1 MLKLGSKIF
10 DFIFSEENRKKI
22 EGFTIWTA
30 TIGFIFHLSLVI
42 LNNNSIINM
51 GNESL
56 LLTNPISAIY
66 TPFSIILYYE
76 IFLLIFYLPRSFTT
90 SILKQFEII
99 SLIIIRRIFYDIP
112 KLDLES
118 NNWFENA
125 DNLQITYD
133 LICILILFFLIYLFN
148 YVKSNIDIKKTKN
161 IDKFIDS
168 KKIISVLLIPVMIVL
183 FIIGLYNWYSI
194 GISTNFASSFYY
206 VNEVFYNTFFSI
218 LIIAD
223 VFILL
228 LSFLYTERYSQIM
241 RNTGFIIC
249 TILIRLSF
257 SSTGLT
263 NLLLIISSLYFLALS
278 LIICFEKISI
288 NLNPS
293 STSKK
298 DILYKFI
305 SVFKSLKT
313 TILNAFKDINLK
325 LSLLHNALFIESSPG
340 PVKYAASL
348 LNLCREDTRLPLSEI
363 TEKTKNIIKST
374 LKELNLI

>member
-1 MLKLGSKIF
+1 MLKIGSKIF
-10 DFIFSEENRKKI
+10 DGIFSEVNRKKI
-22 EGFTIWTA
+22 EGFTIWSA
-30 TIGFIFHLSLVI
+30 TVGFIFHLSLVL
-42 LNNNSIINM
+42 LNNYSIINI

-112 KLDLES
+112 KLNLDS
-118 NNWFENA
+118 NDWFQNP

-133 LICILILFFLIYLFN
+133 LISILILFFLIYLFN
-148 YVKSNIDIKKTKN
+148 FVKSKIENKKGIKN
-161 IDKFIDS
+161 IDRFIDS
-168 KKIISVLLIPVMIVL
+168 KKIISVILIPVMIIL
-183 FIIGLYNWYSI
+183 FILGLYNLYSI
-194 GISTNFASSFYY
+194 GMSSNFASSFYY

-257 SSTGLT
+257 SSSGLT
-263 NLLLIISSLYFLALS
+263 NLLLIISSVLFGLLILKIYS
-278 LIICFEKISI
+278 LMNKI
-288 NLNPS
+288 
-293 STSKK
+293 
-298 DILYKFI
+298 
-305 SVFKSLKT
+305 
-313 TILNAFKDINLK
+313 
-325 LSLLHNALFIESSPG
+325 E
-340 PVKYAASL
+340 
-348 LNLCREDTRLPLSEI
+348 
-363 TEKTKNIIKST
+363 
-374 LKELNLI
+374 

>member
-1 MLKLGSKIF
+1 MIKTGSRIF
-10 DFIFSEENRKKI
+10 DGIFSENNRKKI
-22 EGFTIWTA
+22 ESFTIWSA
-30 TIGFIFHLSLVI
+30 SIGFIFHLSLVL
-42 LNNNSIINM
+42 LNNNSIINI

-99 SLIIIRRIFYDIP
+99 SLIVIRRIFYDIP
-112 KLDLES
+112 KLDLGS

-168 KKIISVLLIPVMIVL
+168 KKIISVILIPVMIVL
-183 FIIGLYNWYSI
+183 FIIGLFNWYSI

-263 NLLLIISSLYFLALS
+263 NLLLIISSVLFGLLILKIYS
-278 LIICFEKISI
+278 LMNKI
-288 NLNPS
+288 
-293 STSKK
+293 
-298 DILYKFI
+298 
-305 SVFKSLKT
+305 
-313 TILNAFKDINLK
+313 
-325 LSLLHNALFIESSPG
+325 E
-340 PVKYAASL
+340 
-348 LNLCREDTRLPLSEI
+348 
-363 TEKTKNIIKST
+363 
-374 LKELNLI
+374 

>member
-1 MLKLGSKIF
+1 MLKIGSKIF
-10 DFIFSEENRKKI
+10 DGIFSENNRKKI
-22 EGFTIWTA
+22 ESFTIWSA
-30 TIGFIFHLSLVI
+30 SIGFIVHLSLVL
-42 LNNNSIINM
+42 LNNYSIINI

-99 SLIIIRRIFYDIP
+99 SLIVIRRIFYDIP
-112 KLDLES
+112 KLDLGS

-194 GISTNFASSFYY
+194 GITTNFASSFYY

-263 NLLLIISSLYFLALS
+263 NLLLIISSVLFGLLILKIYS
-278 LIICFEKISI
+278 LMNKI
-288 NLNPS
+288 
-293 STSKK
+293 
-298 DILYKFI
+298 
-305 SVFKSLKT
+305 
-313 TILNAFKDINLK
+313 
-325 LSLLHNALFIESSPG
+325 E
-340 PVKYAASL
+340 
-348 LNLCREDTRLPLSEI
+348 
-363 TEKTKNIIKST
+363 
-374 LKELNLI
+374 

>member
-1 MLKLGSKIF
+1 MLKIGSKVF
-10 DFIFSEENRKKI
+10 DGIFSEKNRKII
-22 EGFTIWTA
+22 ESFTIWSA
-30 TIGFIFHLSLVI
+30 TIGFIFHLSLVL
-42 LNNNSIINM
+42 LNNYSIINI

-76 IFLLIFYLPRSFTT
+76 IFLLIYFLPRSFTT

-112 KLDLES
+112 KLDLDS
-118 NNWFENA
+118 DNWFNNP

-148 YVKSNIDIKKTKN
+148 LVKSRIENKKGNKSIT
-161 IDKFIDS
+161 KFIDS
-168 KKIISVLLIPVMIVL
+168 KKIISIGLIPVMLCL
-183 FIIGLYNWYSI
+183 FIIGIYNWYSI
-194 GISTNFASSFYY
+194 GMDSNFASSFYY

-263 NLLLIISSLYFLALS
+263 NLLLIVSSVLFGLLILKIYS
-278 LIICFEKISI
+278 LMNKI
-288 NLNPS
+288 
-293 STSKK
+293 
-298 DILYKFI
+298 
-305 SVFKSLKT
+305 
-313 TILNAFKDINLK
+313 
-325 LSLLHNALFIESSPG
+325 E
-340 PVKYAASL
+340 
-348 LNLCREDTRLPLSEI
+348 
-363 TEKTKNIIKST
+363 
-374 LKELNLI
+374 

>member
-1 MLKLGSKIF
+1 MLKIGSKVF
-10 DFIFSEENRKKI
+10 DGIFSDRNRKII
-22 EGFTIWTA
+22 ESFTIWSA
-30 TIGFIFHLSLVI
+30 TIGFIFHLSLVL
-42 LNNNSIINM
+42 LNNYSIINI

-56 LLTNPISAIY
+56 LLTNPVSAIY

-76 IFLLIFYLPRSFTT
+76 IFLLIYFLPRSFTT

-112 KLDLES
+112 KLDLDS
-118 NNWFENA
+118 GNWFNNP

-148 YVKSNIDIKKTKN
+148 LVKSRIENNKSNKSIT
-161 IDKFIDS
+161 KFIDS
-168 KKIISVLLIPVMIVL
+168 KKIISIALIPVMLCL
-183 FIIGLYNWYSI
+183 FIIGIYNWYSI
-194 GISTNFASSFYY
+194 GMDSNFASSFYY

-263 NLLLIISSLYFLALS
+263 NLLLIVSSVLFGLLILKIYS
-278 LIICFEKISI
+278 LMNKI
-288 NLNPS
+288 
-293 STSKK
+293 
-298 DILYKFI
+298 
-305 SVFKSLKT
+305 
-313 TILNAFKDINLK
+313 
-325 LSLLHNALFIESSPG
+325 E
-340 PVKYAASL
+340 
-348 LNLCREDTRLPLSEI
+348 
-363 TEKTKNIIKST
+363 
-374 LKELNLI
+374 

>member
-1 MLKLGSKIF
+1 MLNFGSNIF
-10 DFIFSEENRKKI
+10 DRIFSEDNRKII
-22 EGFTIWTA
+22 ESFTIWSA
-30 TIGFIFHLSLVI
+30 TIGFIVHLSLVL
-42 LNNNSIINM
+42 LNKYSIVDI

-99 SLIIIRRIFYDIP
+99 SLIVIRRIFYDIP
-112 KLDLES
+112 KLDLET

-125 DNLQITYD
+125 DNMQITYD

-148 YVKSNIDIKKTKN
+148 YVKSNIDNKKGVKN

-168 KKIISVLLIPVMIVL
+168 KKIISIVLIPVMIVL
-183 FIIGLYNWYSI
+183 FCFGIYNWYSI
-194 GISTNFASSFYY
+194 GMDSNFASSFYY

-263 NLLLIISSLYFLALS
+263 NLLLIISSVLFGL
-278 LIICFEKISI
+278 LILKIYSQMNKI
-288 NLNPS
+288 DN
-293 STSKK
+293 
-298 DILYKFI
+298 
-305 SVFKSLKT
+305 
-313 TILNAFKDINLK
+313 
-325 LSLLHNALFIESSPG
+325 
-340 PVKYAASL
+340 
-348 LNLCREDTRLPLSEI
+348 
-363 TEKTKNIIKST
+363 
-374 LKELNLI
+374 

>member
-1 MLKLGSKIF
+1 MLNFGSNIF
-10 DFIFSEENRKKI
+10 DRIFSEDNRKKI
-22 EGFTIWTA
+22 ESFTIWSA
-30 TIGFIFHLSLVI
+30 TIGFIIHLSLVL
-42 LNNNSIINM
+42 LNNYSIIDI

-99 SLIIIRRIFYDIP
+99 SLIVIRRIFYDIP
-112 KLDLES
+112 KLDLET

-125 DNLQITYD
+125 DNMQITYD

-148 YVKSNIDIKKTKN
+148 YVKSNIDNKKGVKN
-161 IDKFIDS
+161 IDEFIDS
-168 KKIISVLLIPVMIVL
+168 KKIISIVLIPVMIVL
-183 FIIGLYNWYSI
+183 FCFGIYNWYSI
-194 GISTNFASSFYY
+194 GMDSNFASSFYY

-263 NLLLIISSLYFLALS
+263 NLLLIISSVLFGL
-278 LIICFEKISI
+278 LILKIYSQM
-288 NLNPS
+288 N
-293 STSKK
+293 K
-298 DILYKFI
+298 
-305 SVFKSLKT
+305 
-313 TILNAFKDINLK
+313 
-325 LSLLHNALFIESSPG
+325 IE
-340 PVKYAASL
+340 
-348 LNLCREDTRLPLSEI
+348 N
-363 TEKTKNIIKST
+363 
-374 LKELNLI
+374 

>member
-1 MLKLGSKIF
+1 MLKIGSKVF
-10 DFIFSEENRKKI
+10 DGIFSERNRKII
-22 EGFTIWTA
+22 ESFTIWLA
-30 TIGFIFHLSLVI
+30 TIGFIFHLSLVL
-42 LNNNSIINM
+42 LNNYSIINI

-56 LLTNPISAIY
+56 LLTNPVSAIY

-76 IFLLIFYLPRSFTT
+76 IFLLIYFLPRSFTT

-112 KLDLES
+112 KLDLDS
-118 NNWFENA
+118 GNWFNNP

-148 YVKSNIDIKKTKN
+148 LVKSRIENKKGNKSIT
-161 IDKFIDS
+161 KFIDS
-168 KKIISVLLIPVMIVL
+168 KKIISIALIPVMLCL
-183 FIIGLYNWYSI
+183 FIIGIYNWYSI
-194 GISTNFASSFYY
+194 GMDSNFASSFYY

-263 NLLLIISSLYFLALS
+263 NLLLIVSSVLFGLLILKIYS
-278 LIICFEKISI
+278 LMNKI
-288 NLNPS
+288 
-293 STSKK
+293 
-298 DILYKFI
+298 
-305 SVFKSLKT
+305 
-313 TILNAFKDINLK
+313 
-325 LSLLHNALFIESSPG
+325 E
-340 PVKYAASL
+340 
-348 LNLCREDTRLPLSEI
+348 
-363 TEKTKNIIKST
+363 
-374 LKELNLI
+374 

>member
-1 MLKLGSKIF
+1 MIKTGSRIF
-10 DFIFSEENRKKI
+10 DGIFSENNRKKI
-22 EGFTIWTA
+22 ESFTIWSA
-30 TIGFIFHLSLVI
+30 SIGFIFHLSLVL
-42 LNNNSIINM
+42 LNNNSIINI

-99 SLIIIRRIFYDIP
+99 SLIVIRRIFYDIP
-112 KLDLES
+112 KLDLGS

-133 LICILILFFLIYLFN
+133 LICIIILFFLIYLFN
-148 YVKSNIDIKKTKN
+148 YVKSNIDIKKAKN
-161 IDKFIDS
+161 IEKFIDS
-168 KKIISVLLIPVMIVL
+168 KKIISVLLIPVMILL

-263 NLLLIISSLYFLALS
+263 NLLLIISSVLFGLLILKIYS
-278 LIICFEKISI
+278 LMNKI
-288 NLNPS
+288 
-293 STSKK
+293 
-298 DILYKFI
+298 
-305 SVFKSLKT
+305 
-313 TILNAFKDINLK
+313 
-325 LSLLHNALFIESSPG
+325 E
-340 PVKYAASL
+340 
-348 LNLCREDTRLPLSEI
+348 
-363 TEKTKNIIKST
+363 
-374 LKELNLI
+374 

>member
-1 MLKLGSKIF
+1 MLKIGSKIF
-10 DFIFSEENRKKI
+10 DGIFSENNRKKI
-22 EGFTIWTA
+22 ESFTIWSA
-30 TIGFIFHLSLVI
+30 SIGFIFHLSLVL
-42 LNNNSIINM
+42 LNNNSIINI

-99 SLIIIRRIFYDIP
+99 SLIVIRRIFYDIP

-133 LICILILFFLIYLFN
+133 LICIIILFFLIYLFN
-148 YVKSNIDIKKTKN
+148 YVKSNIDIKKSKN

-263 NLLLIISSLYFLALS
+263 NLLLIISSVLFGLLILKIYS
-278 LIICFEKISI
+278 LMNKI
-288 NLNPS
+288 
-293 STSKK
+293 
-298 DILYKFI
+298 
-305 SVFKSLKT
+305 
-313 TILNAFKDINLK
+313 
-325 LSLLHNALFIESSPG
+325 E
-340 PVKYAASL
+340 
-348 LNLCREDTRLPLSEI
+348 
-363 TEKTKNIIKST
+363 
-374 LKELNLI
+374 

>member
-1 MLKLGSKIF
+1 MLNFGSNIF
-10 DFIFSEENRKKI
+10 DRIFSEDNRKKI
-22 EGFTIWTA
+22 ESFTIWSA
-30 TIGFIFHLSLVI
+30 TLGFIIHLSLVL
-42 LNNNSIINM
+42 LNNYSIIDI

-99 SLIIIRRIFYDIP
+99 SLIVIRRIFYDIP
-112 KLDLES
+112 KLDLET

-148 YVKSNIDIKKTKN
+148 YVKSNIDNKKGVKN

-168 KKIISVLLIPVMIVL
+168 KKIISIVLIPVMLVL
-183 FIIGLYNWYSI
+183 FCFGIYNWYSI
-194 GISTNFASSFYY
+194 GMDSNFASSFYY

-263 NLLLIISSLYFLALS
+263 NLLLIISSVLFGL
-278 LIICFEKISI
+278 LILKIYSQMNKI
-288 NLNPS
+288 DN
-293 STSKK
+293 
-298 DILYKFI
+298 
-305 SVFKSLKT
+305 
-313 TILNAFKDINLK
+313 
-325 LSLLHNALFIESSPG
+325 
-340 PVKYAASL
+340 
-348 LNLCREDTRLPLSEI
+348 
-363 TEKTKNIIKST
+363 
-374 LKELNLI
+374 

>member
-1 MLKLGSKIF
+1 MLKIGSKIF
-10 DFIFSEENRKKI
+10 DGIFSEVNRKKI
-22 EGFTIWTA
+22 ESFTIWSA
-30 TIGFIFHLSLVI
+30 TVGFIFHLSLVL
-42 LNNNSIINM
+42 LNNYSIINI

-76 IFLLIFYLPRSFTT
+76 IFLLIYYLPRSFTT

-112 KLDLES
+112 KLNLDS
-118 NNWFENA
+118 NDWFNNP

-133 LICILILFFLIYLFN
+133 LISILILFFLIYLFN
-148 YVKSNIDIKKTKN
+148 FVKSKIENKKGIRNIER
-161 IDKFIDS
+161 FIDS
-168 KKIISVLLIPVMIVL
+168 KKIISVILIPVMIIL
-183 FIIGLYNWYSI
+183 FIIGLYNLFSI
-194 GISTNFASSFYY
+194 GQSSNFASSFYY

-257 SSTGLT
+257 SSSGLT
-263 NLLLIISSLYFLALS
+263 NLLLIISSVLFGLLILKIYS
-278 LIICFEKISI
+278 LMNKI
-288 NLNPS
+288 
-293 STSKK
+293 
-298 DILYKFI
+298 
-305 SVFKSLKT
+305 
-313 TILNAFKDINLK
+313 
-325 LSLLHNALFIESSPG
+325 E
-340 PVKYAASL
+340 
-348 LNLCREDTRLPLSEI
+348 
-363 TEKTKNIIKST
+363 
-374 LKELNLI
+374 

>member
-1 MLKLGSKIF
+1 MLKIGSKIF
-10 DFIFSEENRKKI
+10 DGIFSELNRKKI
-22 EGFTIWTA
+22 EGFTIWSA
-30 TIGFIFHLSLVI
+30 TIGFIFHLSLVL
-42 LNNNSIINM
+42 LNNNSIINI

-99 SLIIIRRIFYDIP
+99 SLIVIRRIFYDIP
-112 KLDLES
+112 KLDLGS

-133 LICILILFFLIYLFN
+133 LICILILFFLVYLFN

-194 GISTNFASSFYY
+194 GVSTNFASSFYY

-263 NLLLIISSLYFLALS
+263 NLLLIISSVLFGLLILKIYS
-278 LIICFEKISI
+278 LMNKI
-288 NLNPS
+288 
-293 STSKK
+293 
-298 DILYKFI
+298 
-305 SVFKSLKT
+305 
-313 TILNAFKDINLK
+313 
-325 LSLLHNALFIESSPG
+325 E
-340 PVKYAASL
+340 
-348 LNLCREDTRLPLSEI
+348 
-363 TEKTKNIIKST
+363 
-374 LKELNLI
+374 

>member
-1 MLKLGSKIF
+1 MLKIGSKVF
-10 DFIFSEENRKKI
+10 DGIFSERNRKII
-22 EGFTIWTA
+22 ENFTIWSA
-30 TIGFIFHLSLVI
+30 TIGFIFHLSLVL
-42 LNNNSIINM
+42 LNNYSIINI

-76 IFLLIFYLPRSFTT
+76 IFLLIYFLPRSFTT

-112 KLDLES
+112 KLDLDS
-118 NNWFENA
+118 GNWFNNP

-148 YVKSNIDIKKTKN
+148 LVKSRIENKKGNKSIT
-161 IDKFIDS
+161 KFIDS
-168 KKIISVLLIPVMIVL
+168 KKIISIGLIPVMLCL
-183 FIIGLYNWYSI
+183 FIIGIYNWYSI
-194 GISTNFASSFYY
+194 GMDSNFASSFYY

-263 NLLLIISSLYFLALS
+263 NLLLIVSSVLFGLLILKIYS
-278 LIICFEKISI
+278 LMNKI
-288 NLNPS
+288 
-293 STSKK
+293 
-298 DILYKFI
+298 
-305 SVFKSLKT
+305 
-313 TILNAFKDINLK
+313 
-325 LSLLHNALFIESSPG
+325 E
-340 PVKYAASL
+340 
-348 LNLCREDTRLPLSEI
+348 
-363 TEKTKNIIKST
+363 
-374 LKELNLI
+374 

>member
-1 MLKLGSKIF
+1 MLKIGSKIF
-10 DFIFSEENRKKI
+10 DGIFSEVNRKKI
-22 EGFTIWTA
+22 ESFTIWSA
-30 TIGFIFHLSLVI
+30 TVGFIFHLSLVL
-42 LNNNSIINM
+42 LNNYSIINI

-76 IFLLIFYLPRSFTT
+76 IFLLIYYLPRSFTT

-112 KLDLES
+112 KLNLDS
-118 NNWFENA
+118 NDWFQNP

-133 LICILILFFLIYLFN
+133 LISILILFFLIYLFN
-148 YVKSNIDIKKTKN
+148 FVKSKIENRKGIKN
-161 IDKFIDS
+161 IDRFIDS
-168 KKIISVLLIPVMIVL
+168 KKIISVILIPVMIIL
-183 FIIGLYNWYSI
+183 FIIGLYNLFSI
-194 GISTNFASSFYY
+194 GQSSDFASSFYY

-263 NLLLIISSLYFLALS
+263 NLLLIISSVLFGLLILKIYS
-278 LIICFEKISI
+278 LMNKI
-288 NLNPS
+288 
-293 STSKK
+293 
-298 DILYKFI
+298 
-305 SVFKSLKT
+305 
-313 TILNAFKDINLK
+313 
-325 LSLLHNALFIESSPG
+325 E
-340 PVKYAASL
+340 
-348 LNLCREDTRLPLSEI
+348 
-363 TEKTKNIIKST
+363 
-374 LKELNLI
+374 

>member
-1 MLKLGSKIF
+1 MLKIGSKIF
-10 DFIFSEENRKKI
+10 DGIFSENNRKKI
-22 EGFTIWTA
+22 ESFTIWSA
-30 TIGFIFHLSLVI
+30 SIGFIFHLSLVL
-42 LNNNSIINM
+42 LNNNSIINI

-99 SLIIIRRIFYDIP
+99 SLIVIRRIFYDIP

-148 YVKSNIDIKKTKN
+148 YVKTNIVVKKGKN

-194 GISTNFASSFYY
+194 GISSNFASSFYY

-263 NLLLIISSLYFLALS
+263 NLLLIISSVLFGLLILKIYS
-278 LIICFEKISI
+278 LMNKI
-288 NLNPS
+288 
-293 STSKK
+293 
-298 DILYKFI
+298 
-305 SVFKSLKT
+305 
-313 TILNAFKDINLK
+313 
-325 LSLLHNALFIESSPG
+325 E
-340 PVKYAASL
+340 
-348 LNLCREDTRLPLSEI
+348 
-363 TEKTKNIIKST
+363 
-374 LKELNLI
+374 

>member
-1 MLKLGSKIF
+1 MLKIGSKIF
-10 DFIFSEENRKKI
+10 DGIFSEVNRKKI
-22 EGFTIWTA
+22 ETFTIWSA
-30 TIGFIFHLSLVI
+30 TIGFIFHLSLVL
-42 LNNNSIINM
+42 LNNYSLINI

-76 IFLLIFYLPRSFTT
+76 IFLLIFFLPRSFTT

-118 NNWFENA
+118 SDWLNNA

-133 LICILILFFLIYLFN
+133 LISILILFFLIYLFN
-148 YVKSNIDIKKTKN
+148 YVKSNIEDKKGVKN
-161 IDKFIDS
+161 IGKFIDS
-168 KKIISVLLIPVMIVL
+168 KKIISVLLIPVMVVL
-183 FIIGLYNWYSI
+183 FSIGLYNWYSM
-194 GISTNFASSFYY
+194 GITSNFVSSFYY
-206 VNEVFYNTFFSI
+206 VNEVFYTTFFSI

-263 NLLLIISSLYFLALS
+263 NLLLILSSVLFGLLILKIYS
-278 LIICFEKISI
+278 LMNKI
-288 NLNPS
+288 
-293 STSKK
+293 
-298 DILYKFI
+298 
-305 SVFKSLKT
+305 
-313 TILNAFKDINLK
+313 
-325 LSLLHNALFIESSPG
+325 E
-340 PVKYAASL
+340 
-348 LNLCREDTRLPLSEI
+348 
-363 TEKTKNIIKST
+363 
-374 LKELNLI
+374 

>member
-1 MLKLGSKIF
+1 MLKIGSKIF
-10 DFIFSEENRKKI
+10 DGIFSENNRKKI
-22 EGFTIWTA
+22 EGFTIWSA
-30 TIGFIFHLSLVI
+30 SIGFIFHLSLVL
-42 LNNNSIINM
+42 LNNNSIINI

-99 SLIIIRRIFYDIP
+99 SLIVIRRIFYDIP

-148 YVKSNIDIKKTKN
+148 YVKTNIVVKKGKN

-263 NLLLIISSLYFLALS
+263 NLLLIISSVLFGLLILKIYS
-278 LIICFEKISI
+278 LMNKI
-288 NLNPS
+288 
-293 STSKK
+293 
-298 DILYKFI
+298 
-305 SVFKSLKT
+305 
-313 TILNAFKDINLK
+313 
-325 LSLLHNALFIESSPG
+325 E
-340 PVKYAASL
+340 
-348 LNLCREDTRLPLSEI
+348 
-363 TEKTKNIIKST
+363 
-374 LKELNLI
+374 

>member
-1 MLKLGSKIF
+1 MIKTGSRIF
-10 DFIFSEENRKKI
+10 DGIFSENNRKKI
-22 EGFTIWTA
+22 ESFTIWSA
-30 TIGFIFHLSLVI
+30 SIGFIFHLSLVL
-42 LNNNSIINM
+42 LNNNSIINI

-99 SLIIIRRIFYDIP
+99 SLIVIRRIFYDIP
-112 KLDLES
+112 KLDLGS

-148 YVKSNIDIKKTKN
+148 YVKSNINIKRTKN

-194 GISTNFASSFYY
+194 GVSTNFASSFYY

-263 NLLLIISSLYFLALS
+263 NLLLIISSVLFGLLILKIYS
-278 LIICFEKISI
+278 LMNKI
-288 NLNPS
+288 
-293 STSKK
+293 
-298 DILYKFI
+298 
-305 SVFKSLKT
+305 
-313 TILNAFKDINLK
+313 
-325 LSLLHNALFIESSPG
+325 E
-340 PVKYAASL
+340 
-348 LNLCREDTRLPLSEI
+348 
-363 TEKTKNIIKST
+363 
-374 LKELNLI
+374 

>member
-1 MLKLGSKIF
+1 MLKLGSKFF
-10 DFIFSEENRKKI
+10 DVVFSEVNRKKI
-22 EGFTIWTA
+22 ESFTIWSA
-30 TIGFIFHLSLVI
+30 TVGFIFHLSLVL
-42 LNNNSIINM
+42 LNNYSIIDI
-51 GNESL
+51 GNKSL

-112 KLDLES
+112 KLNLDS
-118 NNWFENA
+118 NDWFENP

-133 LICILILFFLIYLFN
+133 LISILILFFLIYLFN
-148 YVKSNIDIKKTKN
+148 FVKSRIKNKKGIKN
-161 IDKFIDS
+161 IDRFIDS
-168 KKIISVLLIPVMIVL
+168 KKIISIILIPVMIVL
-183 FIIGLYNWYSI
+183 FIIGLYNLYSI
-194 GISTNFASSFYY
+194 GISSDFASSFYY

-257 SSTGLT
+257 SSSGLT
-263 NLLLIISSLYFLALS
+263 NLLLIISSVLFGLLILKIYS
-278 LIICFEKISI
+278 LMNKI
-288 NLNPS
+288 
-293 STSKK
+293 
-298 DILYKFI
+298 
-305 SVFKSLKT
+305 
-313 TILNAFKDINLK
+313 
-325 LSLLHNALFIESSPG
+325 E
-340 PVKYAASL
+340 
-348 LNLCREDTRLPLSEI
+348 
-363 TEKTKNIIKST
+363 
-374 LKELNLI
+374 

>member
-1 MLKLGSKIF
+1 MLNFGSNIF
-10 DFIFSEENRKKI
+10 DRIFSEDNRKKI
-22 EGFTIWTA
+22 ESFTIWSA
-30 TIGFIFHLSLVI
+30 TLGFIFHLSLVL
-42 LNNNSIINM
+42 LNNYSIIEI

-99 SLIIIRRIFYDIP
+99 SLIVIRRIFYDIP
-112 KLDLES
+112 KLDLET

-148 YVKSNIDIKKTKN
+148 YVKSNIDNKKGVKN

-168 KKIISVLLIPVMIVL
+168 KKIISIVLIPIMIVL
-183 FIIGLYNWYSI
+183 FCFGIYNWYSI
-194 GISTNFASSFYY
+194 GMDSNFASSFYY

-263 NLLLIISSLYFLALS
+263 NLLLIISSVLFGL
-278 LIICFEKISI
+278 LILKIYSQM
-288 NLNPS
+288 N
-293 STSKK
+293 K
-298 DILYKFI
+298 
-305 SVFKSLKT
+305 
-313 TILNAFKDINLK
+313 
-325 LSLLHNALFIESSPG
+325 IE
-340 PVKYAASL
+340 
-348 LNLCREDTRLPLSEI
+348 N
-363 TEKTKNIIKST
+363 
-374 LKELNLI
+374 

>member
-1 MLKLGSKIF
+1 MLKIGSIIF
-10 DFIFSEENRKKI
+10 NGIFSENNRKKI
-22 EGFTIWTA
+22 EGFTIWSA
-30 TIGFIFHLSLVI
+30 SIGFIFHLSLVL
-42 LNNNSIINM
+42 LNNNSIINL

-99 SLIIIRRIFYDIP
+99 SLIVIRRIFYDIP

-194 GISTNFASSFYY
+194 GISSNFASSFYY

-263 NLLLIISSLYFLALS
+263 NLLLIISSVLFGLLILKIYS
-278 LIICFEKISI
+278 LMNKI
-288 NLNPS
+288 
-293 STSKK
+293 
-298 DILYKFI
+298 
-305 SVFKSLKT
+305 
-313 TILNAFKDINLK
+313 
-325 LSLLHNALFIESSPG
+325 E
-340 PVKYAASL
+340 
-348 LNLCREDTRLPLSEI
+348 
-363 TEKTKNIIKST
+363 
-374 LKELNLI
+374 

>member
-1 MLKLGSKIF
+1 MLKIGSRTF
-10 DFIFSEENRKKI
+10 DIIFSELNRKKI
-22 EGFTIWTA
+22 ESITIWTA
-30 TIGFIFHLSLVI
+30 TIGFVFHLSLVL
-42 LNNNSIINM
+42 LNNYSIINI

-76 IFLLIFYLPRSFTT
+76 IFLLIYYLPRSFTT

-99 SLIIIRRIFYDIP
+99 SLIVIRRIFYDIP

-118 NNWFENA
+118 NNWLENP
-125 DNLQITYD
+125 DNIQITYD
-133 LICILILFFLIYLFN
+133 LICILTLFFLIYLFN
-148 YVKSNIDIKKTKN
+148 LVKYRIQYKKTEKN
-161 IDKFIDS
+161 INKFIDS
-168 KKIISVLLIPVMIVL
+168 KKIISIALIPVMVVL
-183 FIIGLYNWYSI
+183 FITGIYNWYSV
-194 GISTNFASSFYY
+194 GMSSNFASSFYY

-263 NLLLIISSLYFLALS
+263 NLLLIISSVLFGLLILKIYS
-278 LIICFEKISI
+278 LMHKI
-288 NLNPS
+288 
-293 STSKK
+293 
-298 DILYKFI
+298 
-305 SVFKSLKT
+305 
-313 TILNAFKDINLK
+313 
-325 LSLLHNALFIESSPG
+325 E
-340 PVKYAASL
+340 
-348 LNLCREDTRLPLSEI
+348 
-363 TEKTKNIIKST
+363 
-374 LKELNLI
+374 

>member
-1 MLKLGSKIF
+1 MLKIGSKIF
-10 DFIFSEENRKKI
+10 DGIFSEVNRKKI
-22 EGFTIWTA
+22 ETFTIWSA
-30 TIGFIFHLSLVI
+30 TIGFIFHLSLVL
-42 LNNNSIINM
+42 LNNYSIIEI

-76 IFLLIFYLPRSFTT
+76 IFLLIFFLPRSFTT

-118 NNWFENA
+118 NDWFNNA

-148 YVKSNIDIKKTKN
+148 YVKSNIKNKKGVKN
-161 IDKFIDS
+161 IDNFIDS

-183 FIIGLYNWYSI
+183 FLIGIYTWYSV
-194 GISTNFASSFYY
+194 GISSNFASSFYY
-206 VNEVFYNTFFSI
+206 VNEVFYTTFFSI

-263 NLLLIISSLYFLALS
+263 NLLLIVSSVLFGLLILKIYS
-278 LIICFEKISI
+278 LMNKI
-288 NLNPS
+288 
-293 STSKK
+293 
-298 DILYKFI
+298 
-305 SVFKSLKT
+305 
-313 TILNAFKDINLK
+313 
-325 LSLLHNALFIESSPG
+325 E
-340 PVKYAASL
+340 
-348 LNLCREDTRLPLSEI
+348 
-363 TEKTKNIIKST
+363 
-374 LKELNLI
+374 

>member
-1 MLKLGSKIF
+1 MLNFGSNIF
-10 DFIFSEENRKKI
+10 DRIFSEDNRKKI
-22 EGFTIWTA
+22 ESFTIWSA
-30 TIGFIFHLSLVI
+30 TIGFIIHLSLVL
-42 LNNNSIINM
+42 LNNFSIFDI

-99 SLIIIRRIFYDIP
+99 SLIVIRRIFYDIP
-112 KLDLES
+112 KLDLET

-125 DNLQITYD
+125 DNMQITYD

-148 YVKSNIDIKKTKN
+148 YVKSNIDNKKGLKN

-168 KKIISVLLIPVMIVL
+168 KKIISILLIPVMIVL
-183 FIIGLYNWYSI
+183 FCFGIYNWYSI
-194 GISTNFASSFYY
+194 GMDSNFASSFYY

-263 NLLLIISSLYFLALS
+263 NLLLIISSVLFGL
-278 LIICFEKISI
+278 LILKIYSQM
-288 NLNPS
+288 N
-293 STSKK
+293 K
-298 DILYKFI
+298 
-305 SVFKSLKT
+305 
-313 TILNAFKDINLK
+313 
-325 LSLLHNALFIESSPG
+325 IE
-340 PVKYAASL
+340 
-348 LNLCREDTRLPLSEI
+348 N
-363 TEKTKNIIKST
+363 
-374 LKELNLI
+374 

>member
-1 MLKLGSKIF
+1 MLKIGSKIF
-10 DFIFSEENRKKI
+10 NGIFSENNRKKI
-22 EGFTIWTA
+22 EGFTIWSA
-30 TIGFIFHLSLVI
+30 SIGFIFHLSLVL
-42 LNNNSIINM
+42 LNNNSIINI

-99 SLIIIRRIFYDIP
+99 SLIVIRRIFYDIP
-112 KLDLES
+112 KLDLGS

-194 GISTNFASSFYY
+194 GISSNFASSFYY

-263 NLLLIISSLYFLALS
+263 NLLLIISSVLFGLLILKIYS
-278 LIICFEKISI
+278 LMNKI
-288 NLNPS
+288 
-293 STSKK
+293 
-298 DILYKFI
+298 
-305 SVFKSLKT
+305 
-313 TILNAFKDINLK
+313 
-325 LSLLHNALFIESSPG
+325 E
-340 PVKYAASL
+340 
-348 LNLCREDTRLPLSEI
+348 
-363 TEKTKNIIKST
+363 
-374 LKELNLI
+374 

>member
-1 MLKLGSKIF
+1 MLKIGSKVF
-10 DFIFSEENRKKI
+10 DGIFSEKNRKII
-22 EGFTIWTA
+22 ESFTIWSA
-30 TIGFIFHLSLVI
+30 TIGFIFHLSLVL
-42 LNNNSIINM
+42 LNNYSIINI

-56 LLTNPISAIY
+56 LLTNPVSAIY

-76 IFLLIFYLPRSFTT
+76 IFLLIYFLPRSFTT

-112 KLDLES
+112 KLDLDS
-118 NNWFENA
+118 GNWFNNP

-148 YVKSNIDIKKTKN
+148 LVKSRIENKKGNKSIT
-161 IDKFIDS
+161 KFIDS
-168 KKIISVLLIPVMIVL
+168 KKIISIALIPVMLCL
-183 FIIGLYNWYSI
+183 FIIGIYNWYSI
-194 GISTNFASSFYY
+194 GMDSNFASSFYY

-263 NLLLIISSLYFLALS
+263 NLLLIVSSVLFGLLILKIYS
-278 LIICFEKISI
+278 LMNKIE
-288 NLNPS
+288 N
-293 STSKK
+293 
-298 DILYKFI
+298 
-305 SVFKSLKT
+305 
-313 TILNAFKDINLK
+313 
-325 LSLLHNALFIESSPG
+325 
-340 PVKYAASL
+340 
-348 LNLCREDTRLPLSEI
+348 
-363 TEKTKNIIKST
+363 
-374 LKELNLI
+374 

>member
-1 MLKLGSKIF
+1 MIKTGSRIF
-10 DFIFSEENRKKI
+10 DGIFSENNRKKI
-22 EGFTIWTA
+22 ESFTIWSA
-30 TIGFIFHLSLVI
+30 SIGFIVHLSLVL
-42 LNNNSIINM
+42 LNNYSIINI

-99 SLIIIRRIFYDIP
+99 SLIVIRRIFYDIP
-112 KLDLES
+112 KLDLGS

-263 NLLLIISSLYFLALS
+263 NLLLIISSVLFGLLILKIYS
-278 LIICFEKISI
+278 LMNKI
-288 NLNPS
+288 
-293 STSKK
+293 
-298 DILYKFI
+298 
-305 SVFKSLKT
+305 
-313 TILNAFKDINLK
+313 
-325 LSLLHNALFIESSPG
+325 E
-340 PVKYAASL
+340 
-348 LNLCREDTRLPLSEI
+348 
-363 TEKTKNIIKST
+363 
-374 LKELNLI
+374 

>member
-1 MLKLGSKIF
+1 MLKIGSKIF
-10 DFIFSEENRKKI
+10 DEIFSEVNRKKI
-22 EGFTIWTA
+22 ESFTIWSA
-30 TIGFIFHLSLVI
+30 TVGFIFHLSLVL
-42 LNNNSIINM
+42 LNNYSIINI

-112 KLDLES
+112 KLNLDS
-118 NNWFENA
+118 NDWFQNP

-133 LICILILFFLIYLFN
+133 LISILILFFLIYLFN
-148 YVKSNIDIKKTKN
+148 FVKSKIENRKGIKN
-161 IDKFIDS
+161 IDRFIDS
-168 KKIISVLLIPVMIVL
+168 KKIISVILIPVMIIL
-183 FIIGLYNWYSI
+183 FIIGLYNLFSI
-194 GISTNFASSFYY
+194 GQSSDFASSFYY

-257 SSTGLT
+257 SSSGLT
-263 NLLLIISSLYFLALS
+263 NLLLIISSVLFGLLILKIYS
-278 LIICFEKISI
+278 LMNKI
-288 NLNPS
+288 
-293 STSKK
+293 
-298 DILYKFI
+298 
-305 SVFKSLKT
+305 
-313 TILNAFKDINLK
+313 
-325 LSLLHNALFIESSPG
+325 E
-340 PVKYAASL
+340 
-348 LNLCREDTRLPLSEI
+348 
-363 TEKTKNIIKST
+363 
-374 LKELNLI
+374 

>member
-1 MLKLGSKIF
+1 MLKIGSKIF
-10 DFIFSEENRKKI
+10 DGIFSEVNRKKI
-22 EGFTIWTA
+22 ESFTIWSA
-30 TIGFIFHLSLVI
+30 TVGFIFHLSLVL
-42 LNNNSIINM
+42 LNNYSIINI

-112 KLDLES
+112 KLNLDS
-118 NNWFENA
+118 NDWFQNP

-133 LICILILFFLIYLFN
+133 LISILILFFLIYLFN
-148 YVKSNIDIKKTKN
+148 FVKSKIENRKGIKN
-161 IDKFIDS
+161 IDRFIDS
-168 KKIISVLLIPVMIVL
+168 KKIISVILIPVMIIL
-183 FIIGLYNWYSI
+183 FIIGLYNLFSI
-194 GISTNFASSFYY
+194 GQSSNFASSFYY

-257 SSTGLT
+257 SSSGLT
-263 NLLLIISSLYFLALS
+263 NLLLIISSVLFGLLILKIYS
-278 LIICFEKISI
+278 LMNKI
-288 NLNPS
+288 
-293 STSKK
+293 
-298 DILYKFI
+298 
-305 SVFKSLKT
+305 
-313 TILNAFKDINLK
+313 
-325 LSLLHNALFIESSPG
+325 E
-340 PVKYAASL
+340 
-348 LNLCREDTRLPLSEI
+348 
-363 TEKTKNIIKST
+363 
-374 LKELNLI
+374 

>member
-1 MLKLGSKIF
+1 MLKIGSKIF
-10 DFIFSEENRKKI
+10 DGIFSEGNRKII
-22 EGFTIWTA
+22 ESFTIWTA
-30 TIGFIFHLSLVI
+30 TIGFIFHLSLVL
-42 LNNNSIINM
+42 LNNYSIINI

-76 IFLLIFYLPRSFTT
+76 IFLLIYFLPRSFTT

-112 KLDLES
+112 KLDLDS
-118 NNWFENA
+118 GNWFNNP

-133 LICILILFFLIYLFN
+133 LISILILFFLIYLFN
-148 YVKSNIDIKKTKN
+148 LVKSRIENKKGNKSIN
-161 IDKFIDS
+161 QFIDS
-168 KKIISVLLIPVMIVL
+168 KKIISITLIPVMLCL
-183 FIIGLYNWYSI
+183 FIIGIYKWYTI
-194 GISTNFASSFYY
+194 GMDSNFASSFYY

-257 SSTGLT
+257 SSSGLT
-263 NLLLIISSLYFLALS
+263 NLILIVSSVLFGLLILKIYSLMN
-278 LIICFEKISI
+278 KI
-288 NLNPS
+288 
-293 STSKK
+293 
-298 DILYKFI
+298 
-305 SVFKSLKT
+305 
-313 TILNAFKDINLK
+313 
-325 LSLLHNALFIESSPG
+325 E
-340 PVKYAASL
+340 
-348 LNLCREDTRLPLSEI
+348 
-363 TEKTKNIIKST
+363 
-374 LKELNLI
+374 

>member
-1 MLKLGSKIF
+1 MLKIGSKIF
-10 DFIFSEENRKKI
+10 DGIFSEENRRKI
-22 EGFTIWTA
+22 ESFTIWSA
-30 TIGFIFHLSLVI
+30 TVGFIFHLSLVL
-42 LNNNSIINM
+42 LNNYSIINI

-112 KLDLES
+112 KLNLDS
-118 NNWFENA
+118 NDWFQNP

-133 LICILILFFLIYLFN
+133 LISILILFFLIYLFN
-148 YVKSNIDIKKTKN
+148 FVKSKIENKKGIKN
-161 IDKFIDS
+161 IDRFIDS
-168 KKIISVLLIPVMIVL
+168 KKIISVILIPVMIIL
-183 FIIGLYNWYSI
+183 FIIGLYNLYSI
-194 GISTNFASSFYY
+194 GMSSNFASSFYY

-257 SSTGLT
+257 SSSGLT
-263 NLLLIISSLYFLALS
+263 NLLLIISSVLFGLLILKIYS
-278 LIICFEKISI
+278 LMNKI
-288 NLNPS
+288 
-293 STSKK
+293 
-298 DILYKFI
+298 
-305 SVFKSLKT
+305 
-313 TILNAFKDINLK
+313 
-325 LSLLHNALFIESSPG
+325 E
-340 PVKYAASL
+340 
-348 LNLCREDTRLPLSEI
+348 
-363 TEKTKNIIKST
+363 
-374 LKELNLI
+374 

>member
-1 MLKLGSKIF
+1 MLKIGSKIF
-10 DFIFSEENRKKI
+10 NGIFSENNRKKI
-22 EGFTIWTA
+22 ESFTIWSA
-30 TIGFIFHLSLVI
+30 SIGFILHLSLVL
-42 LNNNSIINM
+42 LNNNSIIDI

-99 SLIIIRRIFYDIP
+99 SLIVIRRIFYDIP

-168 KKIISVLLIPVMIVL
+168 KKIISVLLIPVMILL

-263 NLLLIISSLYFLALS
+263 NLLLIISSVLFGLLILKIYS
-278 LIICFEKISI
+278 LMNKI
-288 NLNPS
+288 
-293 STSKK
+293 
-298 DILYKFI
+298 
-305 SVFKSLKT
+305 
-313 TILNAFKDINLK
+313 
-325 LSLLHNALFIESSPG
+325 E
-340 PVKYAASL
+340 
-348 LNLCREDTRLPLSEI
+348 
-363 TEKTKNIIKST
+363 
-374 LKELNLI
+374 

>member
-1 MLKLGSKIF
+1 MLKIGSKVF
-10 DFIFSEENRKKI
+10 DRIFSEGNRKII
-22 EGFTIWTA
+22 ETYTIWTA
-30 TIGFIFHLSLVI
+30 TIGFIFHLSLVL
-42 LNNNSIINM
+42 LNNYSIIDI

-76 IFLLIFYLPRSFTT
+76 IFLLIYFLPRSFTT

-112 KLDLES
+112 KLDLDS
-118 NNWFENA
+118 GNWFNNP

-148 YVKSNIDIKKTKN
+148 LVKSRIENRKDNKRITN
-161 IDKFIDS
+161 FIDS
-168 KKIISVLLIPVMIVL
+168 KKIISIALIPVMLCL
-183 FIIGLYNWYSI
+183 FIIGIYNWYSI
-194 GISTNFASSFYY
+194 GMNSNFASSFYY

-263 NLLLIISSLYFLALS
+263 NLLLIISSVLFGLLILKIYS
-278 LIICFEKISI
+278 LMNKIE
-288 NLNPS
+288 N
-293 STSKK
+293 
-298 DILYKFI
+298 
-305 SVFKSLKT
+305 
-313 TILNAFKDINLK
+313 
-325 LSLLHNALFIESSPG
+325 
-340 PVKYAASL
+340 
-348 LNLCREDTRLPLSEI
+348 
-363 TEKTKNIIKST
+363 
-374 LKELNLI
+374 

>member
-1 MLKLGSKIF
+1 MLKIGSKIF
-10 DFIFSEENRKKI
+10 DGIFSENNRKKI
-22 EGFTIWTA
+22 ESFTIWSA
-30 TIGFIFHLSLVI
+30 SIGFIFHLSLVL
-42 LNNNSIINM
+42 LNNNSIINI

-99 SLIIIRRIFYDIP
+99 SLIVIRRIFYDIP

-148 YVKSNIDIKKTKN
+148 YVKTNIVVKKGKN

-168 KKIISVLLIPVMIVL
+168 KKIISVILIPVMIVL

-263 NLLLIISSLYFLALS
+263 NLLLIISSVLFGLLILKIYS
-278 LIICFEKISI
+278 LMNKI
-288 NLNPS
+288 
-293 STSKK
+293 
-298 DILYKFI
+298 
-305 SVFKSLKT
+305 
-313 TILNAFKDINLK
+313 
-325 LSLLHNALFIESSPG
+325 E
-340 PVKYAASL
+340 
-348 LNLCREDTRLPLSEI
+348 
-363 TEKTKNIIKST
+363 
-374 LKELNLI
+374 